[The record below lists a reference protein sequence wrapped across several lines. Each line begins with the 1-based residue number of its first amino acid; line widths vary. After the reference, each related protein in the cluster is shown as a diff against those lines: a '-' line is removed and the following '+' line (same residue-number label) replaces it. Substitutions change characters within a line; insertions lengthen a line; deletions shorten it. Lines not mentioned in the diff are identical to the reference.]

1 MKKIVFALFILM
13 SFAVS
18 AEAQKTTKK
27 KTKFYYY
34 PTANV
39 YYDVATS
46 QYAYDSSGTWVYVQT
61 LPTSIELGDNP
72 AKYEVWHD
80 TPDVWVDNK
89 VHKVKYKNG
98 VLKKDKPKNK
108 DKSAKKDQQ

>member
-1 MKKIVFALFILM
+1 MKKIFFALFMLAA
-13 SFAVS
+13 FAVS
-18 AEAQKTTKK
+18 AEAQKTTRKK
-27 KTKFYYY
+27 MKFYYY

-39 YYDVATS
+39 YYDVATN

-61 LPTSIELGDNP
+61 LPSSIEVGDNT

-80 TPDVWVDNK
+80 TPDVWIDNK

-108 DKSAKKDQQ
+108 DKSAEKQK